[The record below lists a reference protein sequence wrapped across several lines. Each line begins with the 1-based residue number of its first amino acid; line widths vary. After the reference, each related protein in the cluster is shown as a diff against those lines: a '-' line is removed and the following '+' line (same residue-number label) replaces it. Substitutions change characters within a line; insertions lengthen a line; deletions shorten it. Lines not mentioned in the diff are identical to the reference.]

1 MTTPCLCVIG
11 DTGTRRD
18 GSDSGRGVV
27 WAGQRRGE
35 QRNLGEDGGGSLRLC
50 GVVVAFARPPPRG
63 DAIYRQSQPCSIL
76 SRSCSDEGLGGWNG
90 GMAGRSG
97 GCLHLAARLH
107 LQLEAVV
114 WWCLKPSSMLSPGRE
129 GHKPCGGHWRL
140 TVGPRS
146 SRRGQSGTGR
156 EGMGWDGEDGMGGE
170 GDGWKG
176 TDRPEFTVDGGCLE
190 PMPSP
195 PNPRFTV
202 NPKKH

>member
-76 SRSCSDEGLGGWNG
+76 SLSCSDERLGGWNG

-97 GCLHLAARLH
+97 GWMHLAARLH

-129 GHKPCGGHWRL
+129 GYKSRSGHWKL

-146 SRRGQSGTGR
+146 SRRGQSEMGR
-156 EGMGWDGEDGMGGE
+156 GGEGMGWGGWDGRGGRWME
-170 GDGWKG
+170 GDRQARVYSGWW
-176 TDRPEFTVDGGCLE
+176 
-190 PMPSP
+190 MPGANAQSTKSEIH
-195 PNPRFTV
+195 R
-202 NPKKH
+202 